1 MGCAASTPAPEP
13 TKLES
18 NPQKVSDEEMAQV
31 RKSLAEAAEKAK
43 EAPTTRQATFKRKF
57 EGFKAG
63 GGSKHNVRRA
73 KDMSPEA
80 VAEREKINAAISK
93 KKADR
98 EAELAKMKPLQRSL
112 SRGSDLGRSAKSV
125 LTRMPTR
132 SLEAL
137 VRMPSR
143 GAGLVR
149 QLTRGSSGSS
159 GSSRSLLSSFTRK
172 YRSAKDVNEAN
183 ERASS
188 AADAAAAMASG
199 IHDHENAE
207 SFSKKTDAER
217 SSASGKHARFAV
229 PAPDLAA

>member
-1 MGCAASTPAPEP
+1 
-13 TKLES
+13 
-18 NPQKVSDEEMAQV
+18 
-31 RKSLAEAAEKAK
+31 
-43 EAPTTRQATFKRKF
+43 
-57 EGFKAG
+57 
-63 GGSKHNVRRA
+63 
-73 KDMSPEA
+73 
-80 VAEREKINAAISK
+80 
-93 KKADR
+93 
-98 EAELAKMKPLQRSL
+98 
-112 SRGSDLGRSAKSV
+112 
-125 LTRMPTR
+125 MPTR

-172 YRSAKDVNEAN
+172 HRSAKDINEAN
-183 ERASS
+183 ERAS